1 MSTGR
6 KSRQN
11 KNSFKNKIRLIVT
24 LTASGFRLSH
34 CPKAYLRFSYENQN
48 CCWS

>member
-24 LTASGFRLSH
+24 PILHLVLGFLTAPRLI
-34 CPKAYLRFSYENQN
+34 
-48 CCWS
+48 